1 MKKIKEYSEVIKYTV
16 AGVIFGII
24 YPFLSTSIEIIE
36 HDLTFDFSTY
46 LSVQQQ
52 NPLLW
57 IIDTAL
63 LVLGFLGYQVG
74 IRQKRLLDQA
84 DHLEDL
90 VNERSD
96 EILRQKLFY
105 EALVEN
111 SPIAI
116 ATLDQNHRV
125 LSINPAF
132 TGIFGY
138 RMDEIMGT
146 NLDDLVSDPANEQE
160 AYNITKDVLAGKT
173 IHKFGKRRRKD
184 GTLVDVEILGEPI
197 EINGKQIG
205 VLGLYRDI
213 TVEIIAKE
221 DLRASEERFRRMF
234 EDSPVALQLEDFSK
248 IKQWVLKTQEKSGL
262 GIREFFEEHPDEF
275 ATMSGLG
282 KIISLNSSS
291 LFLFHAKDRAD
302 LQSNLCSIVS
312 SESRKEQIDII
323 CSLLDGETTLEKE
336 MVYKSM
342 DGERIFAI
350 VKLSILPGSEE
361 SWDKILFSNM
371 DIIERKFA
379 EEKLSYISLH
389 DIMTGLYNRAF
400 FEEEMERME
409 KSRLRPISIL
419 IGDVDNLKKIN
430 DLHGHQ
436 AGDVILQNIANIF
449 KKCFRP
455 EDVIAR
461 IGGDEFSVLL
471 PNVSADLAKQIK
483 QRVLDQVAFHNQS
496 NSEDMRLSISLGYGT
511 AEKDDLLTDVFKL
524 ADERMYQEKQKKMN
538 VSK

>member
-1 MKKIKEYSEVIKYTV
+1 MKKIKEYSEVINYTV

-24 YPFLSTSIEIIE
+24 YPFLSTSIEIVE
-36 HDLTFDFSTY
+36 HDLPFDFSTY

-57 IIDTAL
+57 IIDTGL
-63 LVLGFLGYQVG
+63 LVLGFFGYQVG

-125 LSINPAF
+125 VSINPAF
-132 TGIFGY
+132 TEIFGY

-146 NLDDLVSDPANEQE
+146 NLDDLVSDPANKQE

-173 IHKFGKRRRKD
+173 MHKFGKRRRKD

-197 EINGKQIG
+197 EINGKRIG

-248 IKQWVLKTQEKSGL
+248 IKQWVLKAQEKSGL
-262 GIREFFEEHPDEF
+262 GIREFFEEHPEEF
-275 ATMSGLG
+275 ATMSRLG
-282 KIISLNSSS
+282 KTISLNSAS
-291 LFLFHAKDRAD
+291 LFLFHAKDKAD
-302 LQSNLCSIVS
+302 LQPNLYSIVS

-323 CSLLDGETTLEKE
+323 CSLLDGETTLKKE
-336 MVYKSM
+336 MVYRSM
-342 DGERIFAI
+342 DGGKIYAI

-361 SWDKILFSNM
+361 SWDRILFSNM
-371 DIIERKFA
+371 DITERKFA
-379 EEKLSYISLH
+379 EDKLSYISLH

-400 FEEEMERME
+400 FEEEMRRME
-409 KSRLRPISIL
+409 ESRLRPISIL
-419 IGDVDNLKKIN
+419 IGDMDNLKKIN

-436 AGDVILQNIANIF
+436 AGDVMLQNIAKIF

-471 PNVSADLAKQIK
+471 PSVSADLAKQIK
-483 QRVLDQVAFHNQS
+483 QRVLDLVAFHNQS
-496 NSEDMRLSISLGYGT
+496 NSEDMRLSISLGCGT
-511 AEKDDLLTDVFKL
+511 ADKGDLLTDVFKL
-524 ADERMYQEKQKKMN
+524 ADECMYQEKQKKMN

>member
-1 MKKIKEYSEVIKYTV
+1 MKKIKEYSEVINYTV

-24 YPFLSTSIEIIE
+24 YPFLSTSIEIVE
-36 HDLTFDFSTY
+36 HDLPFDFSTY

-57 IIDTAL
+57 IIDTGL
-63 LVLGFLGYQVG
+63 LVLGFFGYQVG

-125 LSINPAF
+125 VSINPAF
-132 TGIFGY
+132 TEIFGY

-146 NLDDLVSDPANEQE
+146 NLDDLVSDPANKQE

-173 IHKFGKRRRKD
+173 MHKFGKRRRKD

-197 EINGKQIG
+197 EINGKRIG

-248 IKQWVLKTQEKSGL
+248 IKQWVLKAQEKSGL
-262 GIREFFEEHPDEF
+262 GIREFFEEHPEEF
-275 ATMSGLG
+275 ATMSRLG
-282 KIISLNSSS
+282 KTISLNSAS
-291 LFLFHAKDRAD
+291 LFLFHAKDKAD
-302 LQSNLCSIVS
+302 LQPNLYSIVS

-323 CSLLDGETTLEKE
+323 CSLLDGETTLKKE
-336 MVYKSM
+336 MVYRSM
-342 DGERIFAI
+342 DGGKIYAI

-361 SWDKILFSNM
+361 SWDRILFSNM
-371 DIIERKFA
+371 DITERKFA
-379 EEKLSYISLH
+379 EDKLSYISLH

-400 FEEEMERME
+400 FEEEMRRME
-409 KSRLRPISIL
+409 ESRLRPISIL
-419 IGDVDNLKKIN
+419 IGDMDNLKKIN

-436 AGDVILQNIANIF
+436 AGDVMLQNIAKIF

-471 PNVSADLAKQIK
+471 PSVSVDLAKQIK
-483 QRVLDQVAFHNQS
+483 QRVLDLVAFHNQS
-496 NSEDMRLSISLGYGT
+496 NSEDMRLSISLGCGT
-511 AEKDDLLTDVFKL
+511 ADKGDLLTDVFKL
-524 ADERMYQEKQKKMN
+524 ADECMYQEKQKKMN

>member
-138 RMDEIMGT
+138 RMDEITGT

-282 KIISLNSSS
+282 KIISLNSAS
-291 LFLFHAKDRAD
+291 LFLFHAKDKAD

-371 DIIERKFA
+371 DITERKFA